1 MTLLTARFNQVD
13 TSIAQISEQIAAL
26 QVKLSNLQA
35 YRQQLQAVEQA
46 CESALSQVDQALLM
60 LGHVDPDQVATFK
73 AAIDVKF
80 STEAIANLP
89 ASPET
94 EVTTPFSP
102 EPAPTPDIEAI
113 NTGAIEVTVITETEP
128 QEEETA
134 PTTPA
139 SNNEYLS
146 EAELNSLSIQLIRK
160 LASAKKVRAQGTRAQ
175 IAANLAG
182 QVTEADIDRITT
194 AAAADIAA

>member
-60 LGHVDPDQVATFK
+60 LGHVDPEQVATFK

-89 ASPET
+89 AAPEPET
-94 EVTTPFSP
+94 STPAP
-102 EPAPTPDIEAI
+102 ETAPTPDIEAI
-113 NTGAIEVTVITETEP
+113 DTGAIEVTATAETEP
-128 QEEETA
+128 QEKETEL
-134 PTTPA
+134 TTPA
-139 SNNEYLS
+139 SNEYLS
-146 EAELNSLSIQLIRK
+146 EAELNTLSIQLIRK
-160 LASAKKVRAQGTRAQ
+160 LASSKKVRAQGTRAQ

-182 QVTEADIDRITT
+182 QVTEADIDRITAE
-194 AAAADIAA
+194 AATDIAA